1 MAATADQEEKLSMLM
16 AFAGDTVDA
25 DLAKVMLES
34 AGWDVERALN
44 GLLEDAE
51 RPPSSGYQAPPAG
64 PTPPDSSRVGMVE
77 EQASELS
84 TEDLRALLE
93 AYDVDHSKCLS
104 KTDLVNLLEKTVG
117 NAGQTPT
124 EAQPPAQQPLPFFP
138 LDAKMV
144 ADMYSQP
151 STRASSRGSE
161 PLCVTCDLGHPLV
174 RHQSTD
180 QSCSF
185 GGPSCRR
192 VGTAFKCGS
201 GCDFYVCEGCFPDDF
216 PENWGHRLKMIC
228 DKFPSVPRAQV
239 VALLKKHTGAACVV
253 EHDLQEI
260 VRVKEEQAAQNAE
273 RQAEI
278 AMQNEEFHESLLMD
292 QHREVQRKEAEEVER
307 KQSDE
312 LKRKQ
317 AEDAQANRE
326 AEVAFEAKRSRV
338 DQPEPDKAHPDRC
351 QIVIRTPSG
360 KRLNRTFLGSDE
372 VSFIYDWIDVACV
385 EEDFVKESYKI
396 VARLPGKPT
405 KELCKSQQ
413 SLKEEG
419 VEHQTVFMISSS

>member
-1 MAATADQEEKLSMLM
+1 MAATAEQEEKLSMLM

-44 GLLEDAE
+44 GLLEEAE
-51 RPPSSGYQAPPAG
+51 PSSGYQAPAAG
-64 PTPPDSSRVGMVE
+64 PTPPDSSRAGMVE

-124 EAQPPAQQPLPFFP
+124 EAQPPARQPLPFFP

-151 STRASSRGSE
+151 STRASSRDRE
-161 PLCVTCDLGHPLV
+161 PP
-174 RHQSTD
+174 
-180 QSCSF
+180 
-185 GGPSCRR
+185 
-192 VGTAFKCGS
+192 A
-201 GCDFYVCEGCFPDDF
+201 DDF

-292 QHREVQRKEAEEVER
+292 QHRELQLKEELELKEVQRKSAEEVER

-396 VARLPGKPT
+396 VARCPGQPT

-413 SLKEEG
+413 SLKDEG